1 MATRAMVIAAPD
13 VYVQG
18 HGAKEGQVVPRLAAG
33 ADLQLCASQVRRM
46 ILNMLQARTPDL

>member
-1 MATRAMVIAAPD
+1 MVIAAPD

-33 ADLQLCASQVRRM
+33 ICNYVPAKCA
-46 ILNMLQARTPDL
+46 A